1 MSKDIMLFDFND
13 RLVRVRMD
21 ESGNPWWIAKDVCDV
36 LGLEHITNTLS
47 KLDDDEKLTVKIL
60 QSGQN
65 RDMWV
70 INESGLYTLV
80 LRSNKPEAKAFRK
93 WITSEVL
100 PSIRKKG
107 GYSVESMVSEV
118 PAVLSKRKLREQAIN
133 LYLMGNTL
141 EQIAEKTGVTY
152 STLNRWKK
160 QDAGNE
166 LTDWDA
172 VVRIIDMPLPVLARV
187 YAFSIK
193 KCIYDMQKNTDELK
207 DARVADAITKHIA
220 ILRQL
225 DPKALGILNQED
237 V

>member
-13 RLVRVRMD
+13 HLVRVRMD
-21 ESGNPWWIAKDVCDV
+21 ESGNPWWIAKDVCEI
-36 LGLEHITNTLS
+36 LGISKYRDAVARLDEDERGSVKVDTLGGEQS
-47 KLDDDEKLTVKIL
+47 VTTV
-60 QSGQN
+60 
-65 RDMWV
+65 
-70 INESGLYTLV
+70 NESGLYTLV
-80 LRSNKPEAKAFRK
+80 LRSNKPEAKVFRK
-93 WITSEVL
+93 WVTSEVL
-100 PSIRKKG
+100 PSIRKTG
-107 GYSVESMVSEV
+107 GYSVERMVSEI

-133 LYLMGNTL
+133 LYLMGNSL
-141 EQIAEKTGVTY
+141 EQIAEKTGITY
-152 STLNRWKK
+152 STLNRWRK

-172 VVRIIDMPLPVLARV
+172 VARIIDMPMTVLARV

-207 DARVADAITKHIA
+207 DARIADAITKHIA

-225 DPKALGILNQED
+225 DPKALGLLNQE